1 MGGAIDSWEEAPK
14 GVCAFR
20 SGWPGHNVGGGFLY
34 TIVHW
39 LLAVIL
45 TLFLALQARSL
56 LVVLRHRRATVTG
69 RHRRGTDL
77 LWTCIPVV
85 VVLLLAA
92 RSWVAVLGL
101 AQPEI
106 AAAVTKAEPGAA
118 RRAALQR

>member
-1 MGGAIDSWEEAPK
+1 M
-14 GVCAFR
+14 
-20 SGWPGHNVGGGFLY
+20 Y
-34 TIVHW
+34 TLAHW

-45 TLFLALQARSL
+45 TLFLALQARSV
-56 LVVLRHRRATVTG
+56 LVVLRHRRTTVPP

-85 VVLLLAA
+85 IVLVLAA

-106 AAAVTKAEPGAA
+106 AAAVTKGEPGATQ
-118 RRAALQR
+118 RAALEP

>member
-1 MGGAIDSWEEAPK
+1 MQ
-14 GVCAFR
+14 
-20 SGWPGHNVGGGFLY
+20 

-56 LVVLRHRRATVTG
+56 VVVLRHRRATLAAC
-69 RHRRGTDL
+69 RRRSTDL

-85 VVLLLAA
+85 IVLALAA

-106 AAAVTKAEPGAA
+106 AAAVTKGEPGAV
-118 RRAALQR
+118 RRTALER

>member
-1 MGGAIDSWEEAPK
+1 L
-14 GVCAFR
+14 F
-20 SGWPGHNVGGGFLY
+20 

-39 LLAVIL
+39 LLAVTL
-45 TLFLALQARSL
+45 TLFLALQVRSL
-56 LVVLRHRRATVTG
+56 LVVLRHRRAAVSA
-69 RHRRGTDL
+69 RRRRGTDL

-85 VVLLLAA
+85 IVLVLAA

-118 RRAALQR
+118 PQVALEP